1 MRKGTGTRH
10 LSGRFAMLA
19 VAACC
24 LLPATAAA
32 AVPPKV
38 EGPLAPPLAQ
48 LARPAVRALGPAA
61 QAQRLGFP
69 RSGPGSLL
77 RRGNRVVVRLRFDH
91 GALAA
96 RDDIAAAG
104 GQVIAASRTLQSAT
118 AAIPP
123 ADLEALG
130 TVPGLASASPLR
142 TPVLYAVNCEGG
154 SVVSE
159 GLGQLHVDEARSAF
173 DLRGKG
179 VTVGVLSDSYN
190 VATEAIPGGPV
201 ATKAANDVLTAD
213 LPGPAGSCSDQ
224 QLPVDVL
231 DEGRAGQGEDEG
243 RAMLQIVHDLA
254 PHAQLA
260 FATAFQSE
268 ESFAENIERLARPV
282 SEGGAGADVIVD
294 DVGWFEEPFFQDG
307 PVAAAIDKVTSE
319 GVTYLTAAGNDNLFD
334 EEGNEI
340 ASWEAPKYRDAGSCP
355 ETVAKLPGFNG
366 KHCMDFDPGAGTD
379 TTFGITV
386 EAGETLIVD
395 LQWGEAWN
403 GVATDL
409 DAFLLSKEGKLL
421 TTSAEENTGLTGD
434 QRPVEILGW
443 ENNSAS
449 AKTVQV
455 AINRF
460 SGVLDPRLKFVL
472 LENGGGVSATEYPES
487 SEGDVVGPTVTGH
500 AGAASA
506 ISVAAVPFNDSSEPE
521 FYSSRGPVVHL
532 FEPVE
537 APLPAA
543 PLVGAPETIAKPD
556 VAATDCGVTTFF
568 ASFVGGKWR
577 FCGTSAAAPHAA
589 AVAALLRQAEP
600 SLSADGLREAL
611 TETADPVGAFGPEA
625 VGGGLVNA
633 FNALGSLP
641 GPLEGGDGPSEIVP
655 PLEVPATGGGQ
666 PSPTVAPTP
675 TLAPSTSFLKHPR
688 KLVKTPSKTARVAFG
703 FGSDQAGVT
712 FRCQIDAGPLRACGA
727 RIAHR
732 FGLGAHSVK
741 VVAVSSAGL
750 ADPTPA
756 AFRFRVKHVG

>member
-1 MRKGTGTRH
+1 MPDRKGIRRPC
-10 LSGRFAMLA
+10 GRAAMLA
-19 VAACC
+19 AIACC
-24 LLPATAAA
+24 LLPPAVAAA
-32 AVPPKV
+32 AN
-38 EGPLAPPLAQ
+38 ETGPLAPPLAE
-48 LARPAVRALGPAA
+48 LAKPAVRALPPAA
-61 QAQRLGFP
+61 QARRLGFP
-69 RSGPGSLL
+69 VSGPGSLL

-104 GQVIAASRTLQSAT
+104 GRVIDASRTYQSAT

-123 ADLEALG
+123 GDLTDLAG
-130 TVPGLASASPLR
+130 VPGLASASPLR

-154 SVVSE
+154 SVISE

-179 VTVGVLSDSYN
+179 VTVGVLSDTYN
-190 VATEAIPGGPV
+190 TATEAVPGGPI

-213 LPGPAGSCSDQ
+213 LPGPAGGCSDQ
-224 QLPVDVL
+224 QFPVDVL
-231 DEGRAGQGEDEG
+231 DEGPAAEGADEG
-243 RAMLQIVHDLA
+243 RAMLQIIHDLA
-254 PHAQLA
+254 PHAKLA

-282 SEGGAGADVIVD
+282 SEGGAGASVIVD

-307 PVAAAIDKVTSE
+307 PIAAAIDKVTSE

-334 EEGNEI
+334 EEENEI
-340 ASWEAPKYRDAGSCP
+340 ASWEAPEYRDAGSCP
-355 ETVAKLPGFNG
+355 EAVAKLPGFNG
-366 KHCMDFDPGAGTD
+366 KHCMNFDPGAGTD

-403 GVATDL
+403 GVASDL
-409 DAFLLSKEGKLL
+409 DAFLLSNTGKLL
-421 TTSAEENTGLTGD
+421 ALSAEENTGLAGT
-434 QRPVEILGW
+434 QRPVEIVGW
-443 ENNSAS
+443 TNESAS
-449 AKTVQV
+449 ERTVQL

-460 SGVLDPRLKFVL
+460 SGVLDPRLKFIL

-506 ISVAAVPFNDSSEPE
+506 ISVAAVPFNESSEPE
-521 FYSSRGPVVHL
+521 PYSSRGPVVHL

-537 APLPAA
+537 GPLPAA
-543 PLVGAPETIAKPD
+543 PIVGAPETIAKPD

-589 AVAALLRQAEP
+589 AVAALLRQAKP
-600 SLSADGLREAL
+600 SLSGEELREAL
-611 TETADPVGAFGPEA
+611 TETADPVGIFGPDT

-641 GPLEGGDGPSEIVP
+641 GPLVGGDGPSELVP
-655 PLEVPATGGGQ
+655 PLEGPGASGGETSTPTPVPA
-666 PSPTVAPTP
+666 VAPV
-675 TLAPSTSFLKHPR
+675 TSFLKHPR
-688 KLVKTPSKTARVAFG
+688 KVVATRSRTARVVFR
-703 FGSDQAGVT
+703 FGSDQAGAT
-712 FRCQIDAGPLRACGA
+712 FRCKIDSGAFRACGA

-732 FGLGAHSVK
+732 FGLGPHTVK
-741 VVAVSSAGL
+741 VAAVSSAGL

-756 AFRFRVKHVG
+756 AFRFRVKHVSVG